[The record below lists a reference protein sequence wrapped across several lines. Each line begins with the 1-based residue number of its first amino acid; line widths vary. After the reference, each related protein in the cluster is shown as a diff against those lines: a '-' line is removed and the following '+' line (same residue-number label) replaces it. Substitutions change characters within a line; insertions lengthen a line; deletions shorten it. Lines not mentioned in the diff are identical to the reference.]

1 MAAGKNRVCGV
12 QAVCMDL
19 KAGRL
24 GVGWEGDRAAAA
36 RGREVLAVLSEPRIQ
51 RMCPQHYMS
60 AKIISRKVWR

>member
-1 MAAGKNRVCGV
+1 M
-12 QAVCMDL
+12 
-19 KAGRL
+19 
-24 GVGWEGDRAAAA
+24 AAA